1 MKIFLVTN
9 VELIAYYAPR
19 AHILAFHKY
28 LSQSNDVV
36 LFAMNATKKDIDTIK
51 KLSHFNFIF
60 KTWKD
65 GIFRFRL
72 LLHGLLISFV
82 IIYRIL
88 TGGKP
93 DVAYFRSYHTLV
105 LAVVLCKLL
114 RIPIISDIKGIVLHE
129 VALYRKISQLE
140 KTITRTCER
149 IIVKLSNRIIVAQQG
164 ITDYLMKN
172 YAIDKNKIDVINNGV
187 DTDIFVPMGRDV
199 AIKKLNLD
207 IKKRYIGFVGNL
219 DKWQGVEYL
228 ISMMKAIRNKYPDIC
243 LLIVGGGPEKQFIR
257 RLIKD
262 SDLDNS
268 VLLIGSVPQEDV
280 PYYISSCELCFAYKS
295 KLKTGIS
302 ALKFYEYLACQK
314 PVIASRVGGAEF
326 IEQNRVGELVKQD
339 NLEQLIETTERWI
352 NKPREEMQEIGRSGR
367 RLVIENYSWKLVAE
381 KIQRIMTEVINA

>member
-1 MKIFLVTN
+1 
-9 VELIAYYAPR
+9 
-19 AHILAFHKY
+19 
-28 LSQSNDVV
+28 
-36 LFAMNATKKDIDTIK
+36 
-51 KLSHFNFIF
+51 
-60 KTWKD
+60 
-65 GIFRFRL
+65 
-72 LLHGLLISFV
+72 
-82 IIYRIL
+82 
-88 TGGKP
+88 
-93 DVAYFRSYHTLV
+93 
-105 LAVVLCKLL
+105 
-114 RIPIISDIKGIVLHE
+114 
-129 VALYRKISQLE
+129 
-140 KTITRTCER
+140 
-149 IIVKLSNRIIVAQQG
+149 
-164 ITDYLMKN
+164 
-172 YAIDKNKIDVINNGV
+172 
-187 DTDIFVPMGRDV
+187 MGRDV